1 MFDVDAYVL
10 SMLQHDDRKLLREI
24 DRLKKGSTKT
34 EEPTL
39 YLTLAR
45 YENNPFLL
53 YSCLHYARKQGVA
66 VYFSASRPG
75 DQPTNK
81 SKTKPQA

>member
-10 SMLQHDDRKLLREI
+10 SMLEHDDRKLLREI
-24 DRLKKGSTKT
+24 DRLKKGSTQT

-53 YSCLHYARKQGVA
+53 YSCLHFARKQGISVH
-66 VYFSASRPG
+66 FSTLELEGHPANG
-75 DQPTNK
+75 
-81 SKTKPQA
+81 SKAEPRA

>member
-10 SMLQHDDRKLLREI
+10 SMLEHDDRKLLREI
-24 DRLKKGSTKT
+24 DRLKKGSTQT

-53 YSCLHYARKQGVA
+53 YSCLHYARKQGIA
-66 VYFSASRPG
+66 VHFSTLGPG
-75 DQPTNK
+75 NYPANG
-81 SKTKPQA
+81 SKAEPQA